1 MCASAANGTIPAMT
15 DTRTSPK
22 LVLATDRRAVAPG
35 GARTIRRYRLARLRL
50 AGRTAGWTIRSE
62 PGERG

>member
-1 MCASAANGTIPAMT
+1 MT